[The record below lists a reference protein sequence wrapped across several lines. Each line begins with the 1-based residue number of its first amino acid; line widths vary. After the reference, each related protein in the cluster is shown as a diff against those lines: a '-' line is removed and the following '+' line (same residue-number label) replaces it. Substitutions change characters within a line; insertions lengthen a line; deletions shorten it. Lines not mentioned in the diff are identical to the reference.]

1 MIKYVLKLPDNA
13 ERTTPVVSPVFT
25 RGQARPNVLQA
36 VRSISWKES
45 CNANALMANVIIK

>member
-25 RGQARPNVLQA
+25 RSQVHELIQKFHIDKTMTGA
-36 VRSISWKES
+36 K
-45 CNANALMANVIIK
+45 KK

>member
-25 RGQARPNVLQA
+25 RGQARTQA

-45 CNANALMANVIIK
+45 YNANALMANVIIK